1 MRKFSLSF
9 FLIYLAILP
18 LIDQL
23 NYKIYGKIGVDNVL
37 LFLLFWMSLLSLILD
52 RDSVFLK
59 KNIFYDKFKNI
70 SFFFYALISL
80 YGLAFF
86 FPTYSSLLFGKNL
99 SPYQLTM
106 GLRFVQMIFVLIM
119 LNILIEDFSDLKYCV
134 IAYFTG
140 AAIAA
145 LFGIG
150 QAFRIK
156 WFWDIAN
163 DYYLI
168 GKAHLSVYRLKIK
181 ICSFWP
187 ESGNTFGSFMTM
199 SILLLFGSGRIFLR
213 KKILLAFFF
222 LIGLLISLSFT
233 SIISLIAASLI
244 LWTVSSISEFSKK
257 YSLAIVNSSFLILIL
272 IIGLSILFSDRIE
285 KRTNSY
291 MRYSVDNPFLIRG
304 LDRRTLSW
312 RGFWNNINTRNVLE
326 TVIGKGYAFSSTA
339 DNYYIELL
347 AAGGFLSLL
356 LFIVILL
363 VFLFSSYNYCL
374 AFQKSGSEL
383 YFIFRVILGCGV
395 AISVMMFTGSYFS
408 YLPTVMPLL
417 MLSVGVKKCRY

>member
-1 MRKFSLSF
+1 
-9 FLIYLAILP
+9 
-18 LIDQL
+18 
-23 NYKIYGKIGVDNVL
+23 
-37 LFLLFWMSLLSLILD
+37 
-52 RDSVFLK
+52 
-59 KNIFYDKFKNI
+59 
-70 SFFFYALISL
+70 
-80 YGLAFF
+80 
-86 FPTYSSLLFGKNL
+86 
-99 SPYQLTM
+99 
-106 GLRFVQMIFVLIM
+106 
-119 LNILIEDFSDLKYCV
+119 
-134 IAYFTG
+134 
-140 AAIAA
+140 
-145 LFGIG
+145 
-150 QAFRIK
+150 
-156 WFWDIAN
+156 
-163 DYYLI
+163 
-168 GKAHLSVYRLKIK
+168 
-181 ICSFWP
+181 
-187 ESGNTFGSFMTM
+187 
-199 SILLLFGSGRIFLR
+199 
-213 KKILLAFFF
+213 
-222 LIGLLISLSFT
+222 LSFT